1 MELIFIGYPGSG
13 KGTQASLLS
22 QHLNGIPKIS
32 TGDILRAAV
41 AAKTELGLKAKK
53 YMDAGELV
61 PDEVMIDLVVQRVS
75 EPDSVKGYILDGFP
89 RTIHQAQELDRVL
102 LHYDRTIAAVISLE
116 IEKKKVVER
125 LTSRRVFGRCG
136 HLYNLLADPPP
147 ENNICSVCGGE
158 IYQRSD
164 DKPET
169 VLHRMEVYEE
179 ATRPLKAYY
188 GTQGK
193 LVQIDGSL
201 NIEKVHAEVVHRLV
215 KKLIELEAAAK
226 LLLASS
232 HA

>member
-22 QHLNGIPKIS
+22 QHLNNIPKIS

-41 AAKTELGLKAKK
+41 AAKTALGLKAKK

-61 PDEVMIDLVVQRVS
+61 PDEVMIDLVIQRIS
-75 EPDSVKGYILDGFP
+75 EPDSTQGYILDGFP

-102 LHYDRTIAAVISLE
+102 LNHDRKISAVISLE
-116 IEKKKVVER
+116 IEKKKVIER
-125 LTSRRVFGRCG
+125 LTSRRVCARCG
-136 HLYNLLADPPP
+136 HLYNLAADPPP
-147 ENNICSVCGGE
+147 ENNVCSACGGE

-164 DKPET
+164 DNPET
-169 VLHRMEVYEE
+169 VLHRMNVYEE

-188 GTQGK
+188 GSQGK
-193 LVQIDGSL
+193 LVQVDGGL

-215 KKLIELEAAAK
+215 KKLVELEAA
-226 LLLASS
+226 SS
-232 HA
+232 TS